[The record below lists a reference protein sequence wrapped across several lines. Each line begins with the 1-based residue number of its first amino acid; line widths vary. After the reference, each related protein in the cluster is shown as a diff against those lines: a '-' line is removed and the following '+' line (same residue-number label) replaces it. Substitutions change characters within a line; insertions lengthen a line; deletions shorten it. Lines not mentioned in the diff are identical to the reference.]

1 MKKSVAVDV
10 NNLIE
15 SVSKLEA
22 ELDTR
27 IVLGTSGKLKK
38 LLKTKWR
45 LAKQKIENENNHY

>member
-45 LAKQKIENENNHY
+45 LAKQEIENENNHY